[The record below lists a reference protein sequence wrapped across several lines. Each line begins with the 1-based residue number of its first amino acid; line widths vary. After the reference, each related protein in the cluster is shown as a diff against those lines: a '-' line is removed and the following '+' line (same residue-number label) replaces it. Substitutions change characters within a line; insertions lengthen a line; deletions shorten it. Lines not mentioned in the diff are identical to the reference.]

1 MDTQKLVPIS
11 AYLLISAVLMGS
23 LYRMAT
29 SRGRS
34 PQWLWWG
41 IVPVPGLIAL
51 IILST
56 KPLLSSAAR
65 EFCTLCN
72 IPLSSFNRAVG
83 TRICSTCVDGESP
96 GMKLIRL
103 VARMLGAV
111 VALGGL
117 TALPNGAP
125 FLILGVL
132 AVYFGFR
139 APKPTP
145 NSAQAQGLQL
155 EHHKWF
161 DSLPNVT
168 EEHLRAIPMQA
179 TNGLLL
185 VRAIIIFVGTGA
197 GALLGGASSFALS
210 LGGCFVALLITGS
223 LLVRA
228 TPLDKARWNRFWNGL
243 LLGYWPSYFAS
254 FFVSA
259 SFPHLNPF
267 GVAFL
272 CACIAGIIVG
282 FINVKLRDQ
291 QDKNVVIQYFR
302 SRQPSA

>member
-1 MDTQKLVPIS
+1 MDAQKLVPIS
-11 AYLLISAVLMGS
+11 VYLLITALLMAS

-34 PQWLWWG
+34 PQWVWWG

-56 KPLLSSAAR
+56 KPLLASAAA
-65 EFCTLCN
+65 EFCSFCGT
-72 IPLSSFNRAVG
+72 PLSSFNRAVG
-83 TRICSTCVDGESP
+83 TRICTTCVDGESP

-103 VARMLGAV
+103 VARMLGVV

-117 TALPNGAP
+117 TALPHGAP

-139 APKPTP
+139 APKPAP

-168 EEHLRAIPMQA
+168 EEQIRAIPMQA
-179 TNGLLL
+179 TNGLLFG
-185 VRAIIIFVGTGA
+185 RAAIVLVGTALGA
-197 GALLGGASSFALS
+197 AVGGASSFAAS
-210 LGGCFVALLITGS
+210 LGGCFIALLISSPMFT
-223 LLVRA
+223 RA
-228 TPLDKARWNRFWNGL
+228 TPLDKARWRRFWNGL
-243 LLGYWPSYFAS
+243 LLGYWPAYFAS

-259 SFPHLNPF
+259 SSPHLNPF
-267 GVAFL
+267 GVAFV
-272 CACIAGIIVG
+272 CASVVGIIVG
-282 FINVKLRDQ
+282 FSNVKFRDQ

-302 SRQPSA
+302 SKQPSA